1 MYGFGYTTDLGK
13 RVFYFSFINKS
24 SKVYTFFV
32 EIVVLVTQSIAK
44 LVLQFLDFPT
54 IWYWIYNSLNQKV
67 KAGRIYLHS
76 GPWNF
81 WNLRDKPST
90 FAHSPSGKDPLHN
103 LTLPRWSKLAGGEG
117 GPEEANKRPGSS
129 LGLTRGQLVSETWP
143 GNNPVMAAGEAAAA
157 PPRRRGSRRN
167 ERGS

>member
-54 IWYWIYNSLNQKV
+54 I
-67 KAGRIYLHS
+67 
-76 GPWNF
+76 
-81 WNLRDKPST
+81 
-90 FAHSPSGKDPLHN
+90 
-103 LTLPRWSKLAGGEG
+103 
-117 GPEEANKRPGSS
+117 
-129 LGLTRGQLVSETWP
+129 
-143 GNNPVMAAGEAAAA
+143 
-157 PPRRRGSRRN
+157 
-167 ERGS
+167 